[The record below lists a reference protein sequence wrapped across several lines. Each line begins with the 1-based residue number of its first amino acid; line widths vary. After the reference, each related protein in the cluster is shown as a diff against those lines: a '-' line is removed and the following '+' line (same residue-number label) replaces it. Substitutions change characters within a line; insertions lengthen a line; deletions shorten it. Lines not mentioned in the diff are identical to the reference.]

1 MKNTLPESTEH
12 SIPKKDA
19 IIIWHCDNDI
29 GDCLLDFR
37 VHHRKDHKKIYDTSP
52 CYADK
57 DIGACRADWDSWDLE
72 NVLFYF
78 FVIHRYRMTQKMIE
92 LIISE
97 LSRIPEWNERLQ
109 TILSFKYN
117 MLD

>member
-12 SIPKKDA
+12 SIPKKDV

-52 CYADK
+52 CYVDK
-57 DIGACRADWDSWDLE
+57 DIGACRDDWDEWDLE
-72 NVLFYF
+72 NVLLHF
-78 FVIHRYRMTQKMIE
+78 FVTQRYRMTQKMSE

-97 LSRIPEWNERLQ
+97 LSRIAEWNERL
-109 TILSFKYN
+109 KR
-117 MLD
+117 